1 MRILVDA
8 DSMNVRIR
16 EIIAKAATRV
26 GIDAHFVSNSPVP
39 LPRGNV
45 SAAIVPDADDELV
58 RVATADDIAVTRDVP
73 LAARLV
79 DIGAVVLNDRGDRW
93 TAENV
98 RERLSYRDFA
108 KELRDSGIMSERSRS
123 FGPREIQGFANA
135 LDRELARRAD
145 SVGDYDQ
152 IG

>member
-16 EIIAKAATRV
+16 QIIAKAATRV

-39 LPRGNV
+39 LPGGNV
-45 SAAIVPDADDELV
+45 SSAIVPDADDELV

-79 DIGAVVLNDRGDRW
+79 EIGTVVLNDRGDRW

-108 KELRDSGIMSERSRS
+108 KELRDSGVMTERGRS

-135 LDRELARRAD
+135 LDRELVRRAAPG
-145 SVGDYDQ
+145 ST
-152 IG
+152 